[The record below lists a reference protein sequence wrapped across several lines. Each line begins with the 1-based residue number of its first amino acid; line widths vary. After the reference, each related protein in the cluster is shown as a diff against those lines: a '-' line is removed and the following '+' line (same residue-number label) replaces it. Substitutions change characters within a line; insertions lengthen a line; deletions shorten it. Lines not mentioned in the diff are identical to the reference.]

1 VLQKPIMGMF
11 ALVALCGC
19 SSDLTQR
26 EAAAAA
32 LQFVQ
37 ASPVQAC
44 QLLAPDTLE
53 ELSDEA
59 GTSCALALAE
69 LNLPRRGSVQSVEVA
84 GESAQVK
91 LDDQVIF
98 LARFPEGWRV
108 TAAGCRRTDADPS
121 TSYDCEVES

>member
-1 VLQKPIMGMF
+1 VLRQPIMGLF
-11 ALVALCGC
+11 AVAALCGC
-19 SSDLTQR
+19 TSDLAQR

-32 LQFVQ
+32 MQFVQ
-37 ASPVQAC
+37 ATPVQAC

-53 ELSDEA
+53 ELSDDA
-59 GTSCALALAE
+59 GTSCAVAMAQ
-69 LNLPRRGSVQSVEVA
+69 LNLPRRGAIQTVEVA

-91 LDDQVIF
+91 LEDQVIF

-121 TSYDCEVES
+121 NSYDCEVES

>member
-1 VLQKPIMGMF
+1 LLRHQVVGLC
-11 ALVALCGC
+11 ALAALCGC

-26 EAAAAA
+26 EAAGAA
-32 LQFVQ
+32 LEFVR
-37 ASPVQAC
+37 ASPAVAC

-53 ELSDEA
+53 ELSSDA
-59 GTSCALALAE
+59 GTSCAVALAE
-69 LNLPRRGSVQSVEVA
+69 LNLPRTGSVRSVEVA

-121 TSYDCEVES
+121 SSYDCEVEP